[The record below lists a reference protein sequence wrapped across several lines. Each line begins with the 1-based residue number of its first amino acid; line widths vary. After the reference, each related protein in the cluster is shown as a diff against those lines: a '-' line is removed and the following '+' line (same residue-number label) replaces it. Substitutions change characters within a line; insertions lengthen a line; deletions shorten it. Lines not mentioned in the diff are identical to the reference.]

1 MTKGLWKLLIYI
13 SISSPCIWQSYCQI
27 LQKIVLL
34 FQILFNSYMLP
45 TVSIYRFQFHK
56 RLHNYKMLTRFILLL
71 QQLCG
76 RLKPAR
82 RPLVFQQDVAL
93 KRHHRNH
100 LSPLSSLILQ
110 KSFSFKSCSTNITKS
125 WSVVWLFFQCTFA
138 WDFQNLWAFE
148 KRKSLQSL

>member
-1 MTKGLWKLLIYI
+1 MAKLLPNITK
-13 SISSPCIWQSYCQI
+13 
-27 LQKIVLL
+27 KIVLL

-82 RPLVFQQDVAL
+82 PPLVFQQDVAL

-138 WDFQNLWAFE
+138 
-148 KRKSLQSL
+148 